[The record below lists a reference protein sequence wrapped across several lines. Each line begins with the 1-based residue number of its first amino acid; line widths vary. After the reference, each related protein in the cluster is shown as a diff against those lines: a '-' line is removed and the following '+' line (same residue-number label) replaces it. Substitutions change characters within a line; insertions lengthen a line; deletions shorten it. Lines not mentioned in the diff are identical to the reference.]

1 MAFHRQLLKKAL
13 GKAEPKI
20 GDFFARL
27 SPSGSFSTVQSATA
41 GVEAAAPSLPPF
53 DYQPRPYN
61 GPRADQVF
69 EKRKKF
75 LGPSLFHFYQKP
87 VCLFFSAPFALDLVS
102 LSFFPDLGEIIE
114 VKMLKHWEEIFQ
126 SE

>member
-1 MAFHRQLLKKAL
+1 MAFQRQLLQKAL
-13 GKAEPKI
+13 GKAKPKI
-20 GDFFARL
+20 SDFNARL

-53 DYQPRPYN
+53 DYEPRPYN

-87 VCLFFSAPFALDLVS
+87 VCLFFSAPFGLDLV
-102 LSFFPDLGEIIE
+102 FFFLFPELGEIIE
-114 VKMLKHWEEIFQ
+114 VKMLEYWEEIFQ